1 MPRNKRSPTR
11 TRKPRQARQTRGVA
25 YDAELAEVSEVLRRA
40 EGLYPKL
47 RERRDALAAELARID
62 AALEQL
68 HSVVD
73 SGGGSVA
80 RPAARPARPITAAAP
95 AVGRP
100 RAGAP
105 SVATVIMGAL
115 SKATEPQTAGD
126 LAEALRRAGRA
137 VGSQSIQMALKGL
150 REKGLVRASGKA
162 KRFKYEA
169 APGARGVELAP
180 KRRGRPPKSRQTS
193 SAKRTAGPSRK
204 SNGRVTMRELIVNAL
219 KQRSGLNMSQLA
231 DAIAAVQ
238 PGVNKANLPK
248 LLRRLRD
255 GKVITADGSPRSF
268 RYSLAK

>member
-1 MPRNKRSPTR
+1 MPRKKRSSTP
-11 TRKPRQARQTRGVA
+11 TRKPRQARGSRGVA
-25 YDAELAEVSEVLRRA
+25 HDAELAEVSEVLRRA

-47 RERRDALAAELARID
+47 RQRRDALAAELARID
-62 AALEQL
+62 AALSQL
-68 HSVVD
+68 RSVVD
-73 SGGGSVA
+73 GGGAVA
-80 RPAARPARPITAAAP
+80 RPAARPALPSAAPAP

-100 RAGAP
+100 RGGAP

-150 REKGLVRASGKA
+150 REKGLVRATGKA

-169 APGARGVELAP
+169 APGARGVVLAP
-180 KRRGRPPKSRQTS
+180 KRRGRPPKNVATAT
-193 SAKRTAGPSRK
+193 AKRTAGPIRK

-219 KQRSGLNMSQLA
+219 KQKSGLNMSQLA